1 MQLIDLTGKWQFRG
15 EDPAGVIP
23 RGVRGATHWMP
34 ATVPGTVHTDLMAL
48 GKIPDPFYRMQELDV
63 QWVEHVPWTYRRT
76 FHVPPSV
83 LEEEHVE
90 LVAEGLDTFATIS
103 VNGTVVGS
111 ARNMFIAHTFDIRK
125 AIVAGRNVME
135 IAFAS
140 PVASGKAL
148 EAEHGK
154 IHVALETHRAYTRK
168 AQYSFG
174 WDWGPKLTT
183 SGIWRPMRIEAYS
196 SARLR
201 HPVVRVASIA
211 PGAAR
216 LAVQVDVE
224 GRVGQKAELEI
235 RITGHGEEVT
245 TRTAVDTRT
254 VSVECILPDPVL
266 WWPSGSG
273 AQPLYT
279 AVLALWQ
286 GEEVVDAVPVVFGV
300 RTVRLLQEPDEEG
313 RSFIME
319 INGRKIFC
327 KGADWIPSDTFL
339 PRIAD
344 EKYDRLLTMARDAS
358 MNMIRVWG
366 GGIYEQDRFYELCDQ
381 LGLMVWQDFMF
392 ACGEYPEIPSF
403 LEDVRHEAKEVV
415 RRLRNHVSIVL
426 WCGNNECEW
435 YFCTTHPGK
444 GPDKMRGATIFRD
457 LLPSVV
463 EAVDGTRP
471 YWRSTPFGDGFPNAE
486 DNGNHHEWD
495 VWSAW
500 KDYNGYRDVKARF
513 ISEFGFQGPPDR
525 RTMERAMDPEDR
537 TPQSAVMEHHN
548 KQVEGP
554 ERLFRFMAAHF
565 TLPADWASFFHTGQ
579 LMQAEALRCAVEHWR
594 RRKYR
599 TAGALFWQLNDC
611 WPVTSWSVIDS
622 DLRPKASYH
631 FARRFFA
638 PTLISFAERDGQVEV
653 WGTHDGTEDIEGR
666 LAVRI
671 RTLKGVLVWRES
683 VSVAMKADSSQV
695 VCVIPAAVLQKA
707 DPSAVSITAELV
719 HGSRHI
725 AGNRHFLREIKHLQL
740 PTARVAVSV
749 KVVARGVYRARVRT
763 NAFAIGVALSMERGE
778 AEFRDNWF
786 TLDAG
791 ETREVEFTSTLSPVA
806 VRRAIRVRALNSR
819 LLT

>member
-1 MQLIDLTGKWQFRG
+1 MHVIDLNGPWQFRG
-15 EDPAGVIP
+15 EDPTGLIP
-23 RGVRGATHWMP
+23 RAVRGVTRWMP

-48 GKIPDPFYRMQELDV
+48 GKIPDPFYRMQEKDV
-63 QWVEHVPWTYRRT
+63 QWVDGGHWVYRT
-76 FHVPPSV
+76 VFDLPLSV
-83 LEEEHVE
+83 LEEEHID
-90 LVAEGLDTFATIS
+90 LIAEGLDTFATIT
-103 VNGTVVGS
+103 VNGTAVGN
-111 ARNMFIAHTFDIRK
+111 ARNMFIAHRFDIRN

-140 PVASGKAL
+140 PVASAQAL

-154 IHVALETHRAYTRK
+154 LQVALESHRVYTRK

-196 SARLR
+196 HARLR

-216 LAVQVDVE
+216 LAITVDVE
-224 GRVGQKAELEI
+224 GLDGKKAELEV
-235 RITGHGEEVT
+235 RITGHGEEVLVHT
-245 TRTAVDTRT
+245 VVDTSR
-254 VSVECILPDPVL
+254 VSVECILPEPKL
-266 WWPSGSG
+266 WWPHGAG

-279 AVLALWQ
+279 AVLALRE
-286 GEEVVDAVPVVFGV
+286 GEDVIDAVPVVFGV
-300 RTVRLLQEPDEEG
+300 RTVRLLQEADEEG
-313 RSFIME
+313 QSFIME

-327 KGADWIPSDTFL
+327 KGADWIPADTFL
-339 PRIAD
+339 PRVTD
-344 EKYDRLLTMARDAS
+344 DKYERLLTMARDAS

-366 GGIYEQDRFYELCDQ
+366 GGIYEQDRFYELCDR

-403 LEDVRHEAKEVV
+403 LEDVRHEAEEVV
-415 RRLRNHVSIVL
+415 QRLRNHASIVL

-435 YFCTTHPGK
+435 LYCNTHPGK
-444 GPDKMRGATIFRD
+444 SPDKMRGATIFRD

-463 EAVDGTRP
+463 DALDGTRP

-486 DNGNHHEWD
+486 GNGNHHEWD

-500 KDYNGYRDVKARF
+500 KDYAGYRDVKARF
-513 ISEFGFQGPPDR
+513 VSEFGFQGPPDR
-525 RTMERAMDPEDR
+525 RTMERVMDPADR
-537 TPQSAVMEHHN
+537 SPQSAVMEHHN

-565 TLPADWASFFHTGQ
+565 NVPSDWASYFHTGQ
-579 LMQAEALRCAVEHWR
+579 LLQAEALRCAVEHWR

-611 WPVTSWSVIDS
+611 WPVTSWAVIDG
-622 DLRPKASYH
+622 DMRPKAAYH

-666 LAVRI
+666 LAVEI
-671 RTLKGVLVWRES
+671 RTLKGALVWREF
-683 VSVAMKADSSQV
+683 VPVTMQADSSQV
-695 VCVIPAAVLQKA
+695 LCVIPAAALQKA
-707 DPSAVSITAELV
+707 DPSTVSITAELV
-719 HGSRHI
+719 RGSRHI

-740 PTARVAVSV
+740 PRARLTVSV
-749 KVVARGVYRARVRT
+749 KVMARGLYRARVRT

-786 TLDAG
+786 TLEAG
-791 ETREVEFTSTLSPVA
+791 ETHEVEFTSALAPA
-806 VRRAIRVRALNSR
+806 AARRAIAARALNSR
-819 LLT
+819 